1 MVVRWRSQGL
11 RGTGVQSSMG
21 TVWERTN
28 DGQGDSR
35 LGCSQ
40 GRGDVRLGGINCPQT
55 SK

>member
-1 MVVRWRSQGL
+1 M
-11 RGTGVQSSMG
+11 MG
-21 TVWERTN
+21 RET
-28 DGQGDSR
+28 QR